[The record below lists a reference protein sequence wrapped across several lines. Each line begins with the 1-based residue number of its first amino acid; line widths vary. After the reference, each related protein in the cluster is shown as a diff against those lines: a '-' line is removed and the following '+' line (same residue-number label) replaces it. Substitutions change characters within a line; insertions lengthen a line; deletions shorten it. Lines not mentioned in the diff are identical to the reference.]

1 MGDGQTVYLGC
12 EHPEETAGAYNSAP
26 GEATLLLYGLNDGY
40 KICRRT
46 MPICPPA
53 PDILNNGYK
62 ILMTSRPVT
71 AQNNIYLA
79 RFEHNLTIQTNTK
92 LFVFIVISKT
102 LLIY

>member
-1 MGDGQTVYLGC
+1 
-12 EHPEETAGAYNSAP
+12 
-26 GEATLLLYGLNDGY
+26 
-40 KICRRT
+40 
-46 MPICPPA
+46 
-53 PDILNNGYK
+53 
-62 ILMTSRPVT
+62 MTSRPVT